1 MTPLASP
8 IEAAT
13 GYAPRTLTPLGGG
26 CVAEVWRADLVDGS
40 RIVVKRGEGLK
51 LEAWMLEILATSSEL
66 PVPKVIHA
74 DDDVLIMDYIES
86 DGRIDDSVEA
96 HAAELLAA
104 LHRVTAP
111 VFGLERDTV
120 IGGLPQPNPTSESWP
135 RFFAEQRL
143 LHAGRLALDRGR
155 LPRATFARLER
166 LADRLDSLLP
176 PPTAPALLH
185 GDLWGG
191 NILTRRGKAV
201 GFIDPAIYF
210 GHPEVELAFTTL
222 FGTFGAAFF
231 ERYQALTDFDP
242 GLWPGF
248 WNERRDLYNLYP
260 LLVHSALF
268 GGSYPGAV
276 ARILDRFVP

>member
-13 GYAPRTLTPLGGG
+13 GYPPRRLTPLGGG
-26 CVAEVWRADLVDGS
+26 CVAEVWRADLADGS
-40 RIVVKRGEGLK
+40 RVVVKRGEGLK
-51 LEAWMLEILATSSEL
+51 LEAWMLETLAAASDL
-66 PVPKVIHA
+66 PVPKVVHA
-74 DDDVLIMDYIES
+74 DDDVLIMNYIDS
-86 DGRIDDSVEA
+86 DGAIDDSVEA
-96 HAAELLAA
+96 HAADLLAA

-111 VFGLERDTV
+111 MFGLERETV
-120 IGGLPQPNPTSESWP
+120 IGGLPQPNRQSESWP

-143 LHAGRLALDRGR
+143 LHAGRLALDRGK
-155 LPRATFARLER
+155 LPGATFSRLEG
-166 LADRLDSLLP
+166 LAVGLDSLLP
-176 PPTAPALLH
+176 APPAPALLH

-191 NILTRRGKAV
+191 NILTWRGKAV

-231 ERYQALTDFDP
+231 ERYQALTDFGS
-242 GLWPGF
+242 GLWAGF